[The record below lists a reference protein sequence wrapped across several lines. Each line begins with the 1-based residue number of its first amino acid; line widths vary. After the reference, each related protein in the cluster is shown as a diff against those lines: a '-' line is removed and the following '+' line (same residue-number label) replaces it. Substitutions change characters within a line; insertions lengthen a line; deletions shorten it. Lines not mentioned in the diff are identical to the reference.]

1 MSDEAFCPEIEKP
14 TKTWLQQVFGH
25 IDTSTVRARRG
36 ATALAQLID
45 AQVDIYNQ
53 RTGVKDNRRR
63 WFHVL
68 EAVKSV
74 RDLRASISEEACEL
88 MLERVLQRK
97 AEVFRAQDEWMERRG
112 VLTDSDFAR
121 LRALE
126 PEDVDTD

>member
-1 MSDEAFCPEIEKP
+1 MIDDAFCPETEKP
-14 TKTWLQQVFGH
+14 DTTWLKEVFGH
-25 IDTSTVRARRG
+25 IDRSTTRARRG

-45 AQVDIYNQ
+45 AQVDIYN
-53 RTGVKDNRRR
+53 RNLGDVDNRVR

-74 RDLRASISEEACEL
+74 RDLRASISEEACQL
-88 MLERVLQRK
+88 MLERVLQRR
-97 AEVFRAQDEWMERRG
+97 AEVFQAQDEWLHSRG
-112 VLTDSDFAR
+112 VLTDSDLAR

>member
-1 MSDEAFCPEIEKP
+1 MSDEAFCPEIENP
-14 TKTWLQQVFGH
+14 TETWLQEVFGH
-25 IDTSTVRARRG
+25 IDTSTTRARRG

-45 AQVDIYNQ
+45 AQVDLYN
-53 RTGVKDNRRR
+53 RRLGHVDNRVS

-74 RDLRASISEEACEL
+74 RDLRASISEEACQL
-88 MLERVLQRK
+88 MLKRVLQRR
-97 AEVFRAQDEWMERRG
+97 AEVLQAQDEWLHSRG
-112 VLTDSDFAR
+112 VLTDSDLAR